1 MVSQITSYLEAFLSP
16 ATAGLMCKNGM
27 WLNREMKKIF
37 AEVISRVLDPVWE
50 IPIAIMLAIVF
61 AVREGLRWRFLGL
74 ILFIDAVVPMIFFLT
89 MLYHKQIKDWD
100 MQNRVERIPIYI
112 FTLICHMGGL
122 WLAHE
127 LGKTQLVLIL
137 LVYYVIGV
145 VFVGVTSRWKISIH
159 AGVNAVLI
167 TSLNMFYGW
176 QYAWLY
182 GLLYLVMWARVYQ
195 KHHTWA
201 QVCWGAGL
209 GGAMV
214 AIGLLMM

>member
-1 MVSQITSYLEAFLSP
+1 
-16 ATAGLMCKNGM
+16 
-27 WLNREMKKIF
+27 MKRKYKFKDIF

-50 IPIAIMLAIVF
+50 IPIAILLAIGF

-74 ILFIDAVVPMIFFLT
+74 ILFIDAVVPLIFFLT

-100 MQNRVERIPIYI
+100 IQNRAERIPLYI
-112 FTLICHMGGL
+112 FTLICHMGGI

-127 LGKTQLVLIL
+127 LGKNELVSIL
-137 LVYYVIGV
+137 LVFYSVAI
-145 VFVGVTSRWKISIH
+145 VFAGVTTFWKISLH

-167 TSLNMFYGW
+167 TVINVFYGW
-176 QYAWLY
+176 QYFWLY

-201 QVCWGAGL
+201 QVVAGSLIGMLIIVGGLWGVGL
-209 GGAMV
+209 SLRV
-214 AIGLLMM
+214 I

>member
-1 MVSQITSYLEAFLSP
+1 
-16 ATAGLMCKNGM
+16 
-27 WLNREMKKIF
+27 MKKIF
-37 AEVISRVLDPVWE
+37 AEVVSRVLDPVWE

-61 AVREGLRWRFLGL
+61 AVKEGLRWRFLGL

-89 MLYHKQIKDWD
+89 MLYHRQLSNWD
-100 MQNRVERIPIYI
+100 MDKRGQRMPIYI

-176 QYAWLY
+176 RYAWLY
-182 GLLYLVMWARVYQ
+182 LLLYLVMWARVYQ

-201 QVCWGAGL
+201 QVLAGAVL
-209 GGAMV
+209 GGGMV
-214 AIGLLMM
+214 GVGLALI